1 VYESELEIQFF
12 FRNAGWIFDSSLSS
26 APWVEVEIE
35 IGFPE
40 LCRCFF
46 FLLKLFSIS
55 VAVDDV
61 DVDVDDDDITALVPP
76 PGKPGKRFR

>member
-1 VYESELEIQFF
+1 MYEFELEIQFF
-12 FRNAGWIFDSSLSS
+12 FRNAGWIFDSSLLPSS
-26 APWVEVEIE
+26 WVEVEV
-35 IGFPE
+35 GFPE
-40 LCRCFF
+40 ICRCFF

-61 DVDVDDDDITALVPP
+61 DVDDDDISVLVPP